1 MVSRIKIVIIVFL
14 LLGIVSC
21 TSSET
26 AEPSAAD
33 TTSGKLEVH
42 GAWGRSSPKVAQNGA
57 FYMQVINNTSE
68 DDELQSARSD
78 ACEVVELHEMYMIEN
93 DVMGM
98 RPVEGGVIPIPAGET
113 VELKVGG
120 LHVMCL
126 GKKADFNVGDTYAV
140 KLQFAKAGEME
151 VAVEIR
157 EMGEMPAGNMEGKQS
172 GEGGGM
178 GEGMGE
184 GGKSGNGG

>member
-1 MVSRIKIVIIVFL
+1 MVSRWKILFVVIL
-14 LLGIVSC
+14 LLGIVGC

-26 AEPSAAD
+26 AEPIAAD
-33 TTSGKLEVH
+33 TTSGQLEVH

-57 FYMQVINNTSE
+57 FYMEIVNNSAE
-68 DDELQSARSD
+68 DDELQSASSD
-78 ACEVVELHEMYMIEN
+78 ACEVVELHEMYMMEN

-126 GKKADFNVGDTYAV
+126 GKKADFNVDDTYMV
-140 KLQFAKAGEME
+140 KLQFAKAGEKE
-151 VAVEIR
+151 VAVEIH
-157 EMGEMPAGNMEGKQS
+157 EMGEMPGGNMEGKQQ

-178 GEGMGE
+178 GK